1 LSQILTVHDRFHSID
16 KQTIHEDKEVCG
28 YFKVLR
34 SLSKPK
40 SMYSSKTGWHGN
52 APIMIRVQGP
62 LKRNGI
68 KRIDYGDVKSN
79 INKRIS

>member
-1 LSQILTVHDRFHSID
+1 MSQILTVHDRFHSID

-40 SMYSSKTGWHGN
+40 SMYSSKTGGHGN

-62 LKRNGI
+62 IRGNSI
-68 KRIDYGDVKSN
+68 KRRALDDVRN
-79 INKRIS
+79 TKRIG